1 MTRPAI
7 RDVDNVDRTARS
19 ATVYDEGRTAPLPD
33 EWLKQAP
40 DAPDAIGTA
49 EDGIAG
55 PGSLAERVR
64 RPQTL
69 ISFGIAAAILW
80 FFIRRLDIDPAAVWA
95 NVRQANPGVYALGF
109 AAFYGSFF
117 LRAHRWRHMLRRA
130 GIDAAHGHPL
140 PSTAGIIE
148 IFLLSWFA
156 NCVVPAKLG
165 DAYRSYLL
173 KRDTGASFSTTL
185 GTILAERLIDLT
197 VLFIAMSGMG
207 LVVFGGHLPGKA
219 AQAVMVGSALLALG
233 AVGVVVMWLSR
244 TALERRLP
252 VRVREQYARLH
263 DGVFA
268 CLRRP
273 QTFLAI
279 SVVIWLGEGLRLFL
293 VAAALGADI
302 SVPTAIFVALMSSLL
317 TTLPITPAGLGIVEG
332 AVIVVLTLIG
342 LDTPMA
348 GSIAL
353 LDRVIGY
360 WSIVAVGIVLY
371 ARRARREV
379 I

>member
-1 MTRPAI
+1 MRPALT
-7 RDVDNVDRTARS
+7 DVDDVDRVGVTAP
-19 ATVYDEGRTAPLPD
+19 TYGDGRTIPPVS
-33 EWLKQAP
+33 EWLNDESDDSDPVGEA
-40 DAPDAIGTA
+40 
-49 EDGIAG
+49 DGSPTG

-69 ISFGIAAAILW
+69 ISFAVAAAILW
-80 FFIRRLDIDPAAVWA
+80 FFFRRLDIEPAAVWA
-95 NVRQANPGVYALGF
+95 NVRQANPGIYALGF
-109 AAFYGSFF
+109 VAFYGSFL
-117 LRAHRWRHMLRRA
+117 LRARRWRQMLGRV
-130 GIDAAHGHPL
+130 GIDSAHGYPM
-140 PSTAGIIE
+140 PSTLGIIE

-197 VLFIAMSGMG
+197 VLFAAMSGMG

-219 AQAVMVGSALLALG
+219 AQAVIVGSALLGVG
-233 AVGVVVMWLSR
+233 AVGVAVMWVSR
-244 TALERRLP
+244 AALERRLP
-252 VRVREQYARLH
+252 ARVRVQYARLH
-263 DGVFA
+263 DAVFG
-268 CLRRP
+268 CLKRP
-273 QTFLAI
+273 QTFLAV

-360 WSIVAVGIVLY
+360 WSIVAVGLVLY

-379 I
+379 A

>member
-1 MTRPAI
+1 MRPAVT
-7 RDVDNVDRTARS
+7 DVDEVDRVGVAGPEHDGAQTGS
-19 ATVYDEGRTAPLPD
+19 PGT
-33 EWLKQAP
+33 EWLD
-40 DAPDAIGTA
+40 DASHPSDP
-49 EDGIAG
+49 AG
-55 PGSLAERVR
+55 PVSLAERVR

-69 ISFGIAAAILW
+69 VSFGVAAAILW
-80 FFIRRLDIDPAAVWA
+80 FFFRRLDIDPAAVWA
-95 NVRQANPGVYALGF
+95 NVRQANPGIYALGF
-109 AAFYGSFF
+109 VAFYGSFL
-117 LRAHRWRHMLRRA
+117 LRARRWRHMLGRA
-130 GIDAAHGHPL
+130 GIDAAHGHPM
-140 PSTAGIIE
+140 PSTSRIVE

-197 VLFIAMSGMG
+197 VLFVAMSGMG

-219 AQAVMVGSALLALG
+219 AQAVIVGSVLLALG
-233 AVGVVVMWLSR
+233 AVGVAVMWLSR
-244 TALERRLP
+244 AALERRLP

-268 CLRRP
+268 CLWRP
-273 QTFLAI
+273 QAFLAI
-279 SVVIWLGEGLRLFL
+279 SAVIWLGEGLRLFL

-342 LDTPMA
+342 LDTAMA

-360 WSIVAVGIVLY
+360 WSIVAVGMVLY
-371 ARRARREV
+371 ARRTRREV
-379 I
+379 V

>member
-1 MTRPAI
+1 MTRSALPDI
-7 RDVDNVDRTARS
+7 DDVDRVQMTSPALDKDQDLRP
-19 ATVYDEGRTAPLPD
+19 GRQRPIAASDLS
-33 EWLKQAP
+33 
-40 DAPDAIGTA
+40 DAPG
-49 EDGIAG
+49 DGAG
-55 PGSLAERVR
+55 PGSLTERVR

-69 ISFGIAAAILW
+69 ISFGVALAILW
-80 FFIRRLDIDPAAVWA
+80 YFFRRLDIDLAAVWG
-95 NVRQANPGVYALGF
+95 NVRRANPGIYALGF
-109 AAFYGSFF
+109 VAFYGSFL
-117 LRAHRWRHMLRRA
+117 LRARRWRQMLGRA
-130 GIDAAHGHPL
+130 GIDAAHGYPM
-140 PSTAGIIE
+140 PSTAGMLE

-173 KRDTGASFSTTL
+173 KRETGASFSTTL

-197 VLFIAMSGMG
+197 VLFVAMSGMG

-219 AQAVMVGSALLALG
+219 AQAVFVGSGLLGLG
-233 AVGVVVMWLSR
+233 AIGVVVMWMSR
-244 TALERRLP
+244 AALERRLP
-252 VRVREQYARLH
+252 ARVRDQYARLH
-263 DGVFA
+263 DGVFL

-273 QTFLAI
+273 QTFLAVSLI
-279 SVVIWLGEGLRLFL
+279 IWLGEGLRLFL

-302 SVPTAIFVALMSSLL
+302 SIPTAIFVALMSSLL

-342 LDTPMA
+342 VDTSMA

-360 WSIVAVGIVLY
+360 WSIVAVGVVLY

-379 I
+379 V